1 MIFGDN
7 IFCLQFNRNRGKQ
20 SGFLI
25 SKPYICGMI
34 LGALSFL
41 NFSWIDLL
49 DILMVAAIIYS
60 IFRWIRGSSAFNI
73 FIAVLIV
80 LFVRIIAVA
89 LGMKMMSALLGT
101 LIDVGA
107 IALIIIFQPEF
118 RKFLNNLGR
127 SAGSTLGK
135 RSFFQKFL
143 SRDRSGTLSP
153 ASIDEIAEACAE
165 MSSQKTGALIV
176 LRHNN
181 LLNDIMSTGDTIDAE
196 ISRRLI
202 MNIFF
207 KNSPLHDGA
216 MIISNDRIAAARC
229 TLPITDRRDL
239 PARFGMRHKAAV
251 GISEAS
257 DADVIVVSEQ
267 TGGISFVHAGKV
279 TPMKSVNTLKL
290 TLGGQVE

>member
-1 MIFGDN
+1 MV
-7 IFCLQFNRNRGKQ
+7 L
-20 SGFLI
+20 S
-25 SKPYICGMI
+25 
-34 LGALSFL
+34 ALSFL

-49 DILMVAAIIYS
+49 DILMVAAIIFF

-73 FIAVLIV
+73 FIAIIIV

-101 LIDVGA
+101 IMDVGA
-107 IALIIIFQPEF
+107 IALIIIFQPEV
-118 RKFLNNLGR
+118 RRFLNSIGR
-127 SAGSTLGK
+127 RAGSTLEK
-135 RSFFQKFL
+135 RNFFQKIL
-143 SRDRSGTLSP
+143 SRDSSETLSP

-176 LRHNN
+176 IRHNN
-181 LLNDIMSTGDTIDAE
+181 LLDDIMSTGDNIDAE
-196 ISRRLI
+196 IGRRLI

-216 MIISNDRIAAARC
+216 MVISNNRITAARC
-229 TLPITDRRDL
+229 TLPITDRQDL

-257 DADVIVVSEQ
+257 DADVVVVSEQ

-279 TPMKSVNTLKL
+279 TPIKSVNVLKL